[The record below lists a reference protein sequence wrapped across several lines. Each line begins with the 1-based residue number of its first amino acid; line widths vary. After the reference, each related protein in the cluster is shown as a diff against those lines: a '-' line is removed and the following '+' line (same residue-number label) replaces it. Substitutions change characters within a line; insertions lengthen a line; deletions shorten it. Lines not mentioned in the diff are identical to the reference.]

1 VFAVGRERRGAA
13 ALSAHGEPNKQGA
26 VAVRTRYVEVMTNHD
41 WASRVA
47 EVWDSADEIGDNILL
62 ERIDALVAER
72 PADDPDAVFE
82 AASVRD
88 SVGLEAEAAVLYQ
101 RALDLGLAEPKRG
114 QTFIQ
119 YASTL
124 RNLGRYEEGLAL
136 LNRLEPDNELTDAA
150 SAVRALIL
158 VSAGRPVEGAAIAV
172 GALAMHLPMY
182 QRSMKNYAAELLK
195 GAE

>member
-1 VFAVGRERRGAA
+1 
-13 ALSAHGEPNKQGA
+13 
-26 VAVRTRYVEVMTNHD
+26 MTTKD
-41 WASRVA
+41 WATRVA

-72 PADDPDAVFE
+72 PADDPEAVFE

-88 SVGLEAEAAVLYQ
+88 SVGLEAEAALLYQ
-101 RALDLGLAEPKRG
+101 RALDLGLGEPKRA

-124 RNLGRYEEGLAL
+124 RNLGRYDEGLAL
-136 LNRLEPDNELTDAA
+136 LDQVVPDSELADAA
-150 SAVRALIL
+150 SAVRALVL
-158 VSAGRPVEGAAIAV
+158 VNAGRPVEGAAIAI
-172 GALAMHLPMY
+172 GALAMHLPRY

>member
-1 VFAVGRERRGAA
+1 
-13 ALSAHGEPNKQGA
+13 
-26 VAVRTRYVEVMTNHD
+26 MTNHD
-41 WASRVA
+41 WATRVA

-72 PADDPDAVFE
+72 RADDPEAVFE

-88 SVGLEAEAAVLYQ
+88 SVGLEAEAALLYQ
-101 RALDLGLAEPKRG
+101 RALDLGLGEPKRG

-124 RNLGRYEEGLAL
+124 RNLGRFDEGLAL
-136 LNRLEPDNELTDAA
+136 LDQVEPDNELADAA

-158 VSAGRPVEGAAIAV
+158 VSAGRPVEGAAIAI
-172 GALAMHLPMY
+172 GALAMHLPRY
-182 QRSMKNYAAELLK
+182 QRSMKNYATELLK
-195 GAE
+195 RAE

>member
-1 VFAVGRERRGAA
+1 
-13 ALSAHGEPNKQGA
+13 
-26 VAVRTRYVEVMTNHD
+26 MTNHD

-62 ERIDALVAER
+62 ERIDALVGER
-72 PADDPDAVFE
+72 PTDDPEAAFE

-88 SVGLEAEAAVLYQ
+88 SVGLEAEAAVEYQ
-101 RALDLGLAEPKRG
+101 RALDLGLDEPNRG
-114 QTFIQ
+114 RTFIQ

-136 LNRLEPDNELTDAA
+136 LDRLEPDNELADAA

-158 VSAGRPVEGAAIAV
+158 VSAGRPVEGAAIAIA
-172 GALAMHLPMY
+172 ALASHLPRY
-182 QRSMKNYAAELLK
+182 QRSMTNYAAELLEGTK
-195 GAE
+195 